1 MTYVSYDYPD
11 LEEEMYRRSQRKMIS
26 RCYHAYKF
34 RQNVK
39 KLMWIVRFSKV
50 MNELVVLPEVGIEY
64 FEAKKRF
71 ESNKIEF
78 LQPIQKVNQQND
90 FEC

>member
-1 MTYVSYDYPD
+1 
-11 LEEEMYRRSQRKMIS
+11 
-26 RCYHAYKF
+26 
-34 RQNVK
+34 
-39 KLMWIVRFSKV
+39 MWIVRFSKEV